1 MIRYTKRSLTNP
13 VLALAL
19 YDLLISF
26 AQEIQHIWRRK
37 FSLVTLLY
45 IFIRY
50 GTIISLSLILFQQ
63 MHRSQSITVSNYLY
77 SICFCQYWWSCRCKW
92 GFIYDQSCANQKAIG
107 AKWRWYWRTS
117 STSYVSFRTQ
127 VWVSC
132 NSSNVS
138 LHLLSYSI
146 RLLTDLGH
154 MRF

>member
-77 SICFCQYWWSCRCKW
+77 SICFCQY
-92 GFIYDQSCANQKAIG
+92 
-107 AKWRWYWRTS
+107 
-117 STSYVSFRTQ
+117 
-127 VWVSC
+127 
-132 NSSNVS
+132 
-138 LHLLSYSI
+138 
-146 RLLTDLGH
+146 
-154 MRF
+154 